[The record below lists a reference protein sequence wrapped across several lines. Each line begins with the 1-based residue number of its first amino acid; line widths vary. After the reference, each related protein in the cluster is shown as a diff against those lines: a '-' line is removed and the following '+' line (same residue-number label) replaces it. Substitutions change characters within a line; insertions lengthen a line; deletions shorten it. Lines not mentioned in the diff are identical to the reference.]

1 MLNPIL
7 IDSSFLYELNNP
19 KTALRREL
27 AQFAQ
32 TEKRPRIVPDVV
44 LTEGMYLIK
53 QRVGQHMVIR
63 FLTMIDTLGFQFEPV
78 LPADL
83 KRAGQ
88 IMERFRDADLDFV
101 DCCIMA
107 ISERLNIT
115 TVYTLDRRDF
125 TIFRP
130 THCDYLELLP

>member
-7 IDSSFLYELNNP
+7 IDSSFLYELHNP
-19 KTALRREL
+19 KTFFRTQV
-27 AQFAQ
+27 AQFVQ
-32 TEKRPRIVPDVV
+32 VEKRPRIVPDVV
-44 LTEGMYLIK
+44 LTEGAYLIR
-53 QRVGQHMVIR
+53 QRIGQHAVIR
-63 FLTMIDTLGFQFEPV
+63 FLTTVDILGFQFEPV
-78 LPADL
+78 TGSDL

-88 IMERFRDADLDFV
+88 IMNHYRDADFDFV

-125 TIFRP
+125 AMFRP
-130 THCDYLELLP
+130 THCEYLELLP